1 MEEEFKKLADQI
13 KITNKVFS
21 NDDLLYLYGYYKQAT
36 EGNCNIM
43 RPFVFNVKGCAKYD
57 AWYSHKDVSKNTAM
71 KMYINKVKKLL

>member
-1 MEEEFKKLADQI
+1 
-13 KITNKVFS
+13 
-21 NDDLLYLYGYYKQAT
+21 
-36 EGNCNIM
+36 M